1 MHVLEE
7 KEEEEEKCNEDK
19 IQLRRRTVSETSILP
34 KQSRRKRKLS
44 VNIPLTSSPARKGN
58 SGRKQ
63 ILLTEQQQDQI
74 R

>member
-1 MHVLEE
+1 MHGLEE
-7 KEEEEEKCNEDK
+7 RKEKEEKCNEDK
-19 IQLRRRTVSETSILP
+19 IQLRRRTVLETLILP

-44 VNIPLTSSPARKGN
+44 VNIPLTSSPAKKGN

-63 ILLTEQQQDQI
+63 ILSPEQQQDQI